1 MFTQKLSYQVLSRSV
16 CTVLSV
22 VVVASAL
29 ALGHIGVK
37 SLEENGHAV
46 FSTMRV

>member
-1 MFTQKLSYQVLSRSV
+1 MFAQNLSYQVLSRSV
-16 CTVLSV
+16 CTVLAV

-37 SLEENGHAV
+37 TLEENGRAV
-46 FSTMRV
+46 FATMRV